1 MFTKI
6 PSLNEA
12 FDKMLR
18 ELEITAKDVCD
29 RSGVSPS
36 RLSQFRSGNGGDIG
50 VRSLDA
56 LLAAAQ
62 SLDSSAINVFAKH
75 LGSSVG
81 IKSINDMSMA
91 EKGEL
96 MMALGKSI
104 QTGINTDS
112 KSVKTA

>member
-1 MFTKI
+1 MFI
-6 PSLNEA
+6 EISPLNEA
-12 FDKMLR
+12 FDKTLKELR
-18 ELEITAKDVCD
+18 LAAKDVCD

-50 VRSLDA
+50 VRSFDA

-62 SLDSSAINVFAKH
+62 SLDSRAINVFAKH
-75 LGSSVG
+75 LGSSIG

-104 QTGINTDS
+104 QTSISTDS
-112 KSVKTA
+112 ESVKTA

>member
-6 PSLNEA
+6 SPLNEA
-12 FDKMLR
+12 FDKMLK
-18 ELEITAKDVCD
+18 ELKITAQDVSD

-56 LLAAAQ
+56 LLNAAQ
-62 SLDSSAINVFAKH
+62 SIDFRAIEIFTKY
-75 LGSSVG
+75 LGGS
-81 IKSINDMSMA
+81 IKSLDEMTMA

-96 MMALGKSI
+96 MIALGKSI
-104 QTGINTDS
+104 QTSKNTDS
-112 KSVKTA
+112 KSTKTT

>member
-1 MFTKI
+1 MFTQV
-6 PSLNEA
+6 PPLNEA
-12 FDKMLR
+12 FDKTLR
-18 ELEITAKDVCD
+18 ELKIVAKDVCD

-56 LLAAAQ
+56 LLSAVQ
-62 SLDSSAINVFAKH
+62 SLDPKAINVFARH
-75 LGSSVG
+75 LGSSVS
-81 IKSINDMSMA
+81 IKSVDNMTMA

-104 QTGINTDS
+104 QTSINTDS
-112 KSVKTA
+112 ESIKTA

>member
-1 MFTKI
+1 MYVDTPK
-6 PSLNEA
+6 LNEV
-12 FDKMLR
+12 FDKTLK
-18 ELEITAKDVCD
+18 ELKLTAKDICD

-56 LLAAAQ
+56 LLTAAQ

-75 LGSSVG
+75 LGSSIG
-81 IKSINDMSMA
+81 IKSIDNMTMA

-104 QTGINTDS
+104 QTSVSTDS
-112 KSVKTA
+112 ESVIES

>member
-1 MFTKI
+1 MFIKI
-6 PSLNEA
+6 FPLNEA
-12 FDKMLR
+12 FDKTLKELR
-18 ELEITAKDVCD
+18 LTAKDVCD

-56 LLAAAQ
+56 LLNAAQ
-62 SLDSSAINVFAKH
+62 SLDSRAINVFAKH
-75 LGSSVG
+75 LGSSIG
-81 IKSINDMSMA
+81 IKLIDDMSMA

-112 KSVKTA
+112 ESVKTA

>member
-1 MFTKI
+1 MFTNI

-12 FDKMLR
+12 FDKTLKELR
-18 ELEITAKDVCD
+18 LTAKDVCD

-56 LLAAAQ
+56 LLNAAQ

-75 LGSSVG
+75 LGSSVE
-81 IKSINDMSMA
+81 IKSINDMTLK

-104 QTGINTDS
+104 QTSVSTDP